1 MQEYSQPADNFKMN
15 LNSPILARLTQW
27 MAVFFCIIA
36 FITPIRIWLFFGR
49 CLGRLMYHILV
60 RHRNIALV
68 NLRFIYGDEKPEEEL
83 QQIIRDNF
91 LQMGM
96 IAFEAIRSPGY
107 IFHGIEKAEKRIT
120 FEGLEHVETAKKGGK
135 GILLLSAHFGMG
147 EIANIFYTRKTGRKL
162 NFILRKFDNP
172 HLQKVM
178 CAHNKKFG
186 INLLYKQ
193 NGLRPAIKSILKG
206 EDLVIFPDQRSNLKE
221 GIVSS
226 IFGKKSTTL
235 SILPALSKKLGSPIL
250 PMFIV
255 RQEDNISHKIIF
267 FPPIIATED
276 DSIEEITQLQN
287 DAIEKAVRMKPDH
300 WLWMHRRWKE
310 DFPEMYK

>member
-1 MQEYSQPADNFKMN
+1 MN
-15 LNSPILARLTQW
+15 VNSPIFARLTQW
-27 MAVFFCIIA
+27 FVIFLCMIA

-49 CLGRLMYHILV
+49 CLGRAMYHLLG
-60 RHRNIALV
+60 RHRDIAIT
-68 NLRFIYGDEKPEEEL
+68 NLKFVYGDEKPEEEL
-83 QQIIRDNF
+83 QQIVHKNF

-96 IAFEAIRSPGY
+96 IVFEAFLCPGY
-107 IFHGIEKAEKRIT
+107 VVHGIEKAEKRIS
-120 FEGLEHVETAKKGGK
+120 FEGLEHLEAAQKTGK
-135 GILLLSAHFGMG
+135 GILLLNAHFGMV
-147 EIANIFYTRKTGRKL
+147 ELANIFYTRKTGRKL

-178 CAHNKKFG
+178 TAHNKKFG

-206 EDLVIFPDQRSNLKE
+206 EDLIIFPDQRSNLKE
-221 GIVSS
+221 GMVSS
-226 IFGKKSTTL
+226 IFGKKATTL

-250 PMFIV
+250 PMFII

-267 FPPIIATED
+267 FPPIMANED
-276 DSIEEITQLQN
+276 ASIEEITQLQN
-287 DAIEKAVRMKPDH
+287 DAIEKAVRMKPEQ